1 MYIYL
6 RGPAPLT
13 NNFGIV
19 FLMEFSS
26 LHEKLSCNITPES
39 KSLLNCEV
47 YQRGRVSRVADTEFM
62 LLIVHLIRPPGSITG
77 GG

>member
-47 YQRGRVSRVADTEFM
+47 FQRGIVSRVFDTE
-62 LLIVHLIRPPGSITG
+62 LILPIAHLIRLLGSIPG
-77 GG
+77 VG